1 MEMLLLLLTTTGNL
15 YLTGCRDICLN
26 YTTFIDAVKFRLH
39 QTVSGKIFR
48 LKSKDP
54 YFIAPPI
61 RLFLVKR
68 CRLRERALVMEIKGD
83 DLGQGRQSTGPV
95 HVCLRGA
102 ISREFESAP
111 SLEELEEENR

>member
-1 MEMLLLLLTTTGNL
+1 MPSNL
-15 YLTGCRDICLN
+15 DC
-26 YTTFIDAVKFRLH
+26 
-39 QTVSGKIFR
+39 
-48 LKSKDP
+48 
-54 YFIAPPI
+54 I
-61 RLFLVKR
+61 RLCLVRFSGLNLKILTLLHHLLDSFLVKR